1 MAINKSML
9 FFTIFVTF
17 LTIGCVKENLSEK
30 TGDIEENF
38 DLLWQTI
45 NDEYCY
51 LEYKKINWDSIGD
64 LYREQLTPDMGD
76 KKFFSVC
83 ANMLNELKDGHV
95 AIESDFNAISYSD
108 WYLDYPQN
116 YNASIIERNYLGKD
130 RFKLGGLKSQKIKN
144 IGYLTCSSFMKSFS
158 LSQIDEAISQLGDI
172 EGLIIDVRNNVGG
185 NIELAELLA
194 SAFCKE
200 KTTFAYLRYKEGKG
214 DNYSEYF
221 AQYLVP
227 QSKNVYD
234 GNIVVI
240 TNRMCYSATNDFV
253 CAARSLENVTIIGD
267 KTGGGGGMPFSSELY
282 NGWRFF
288 YSKNPIFDKEKNHI
302 ENGIEPDIYID
313 LDKDSEYNNV
323 DNIIEYAIDYLKS
336 K

>member
-1 MAINKSML
+1 
-9 FFTIFVTF
+9 
-17 LTIGCVKENLSEK
+17 
-30 TGDIEENF
+30 
-38 DLLWQTI
+38 
-45 NDEYCY
+45 
-51 LEYKKINWDSIGD
+51 
-64 LYREQLTPDMGD
+64 
-76 KKFFSVC
+76 
-83 ANMLNELKDGHV
+83 
-95 AIESDFNAISYSD
+95 
-108 WYLDYPQN
+108 
-116 YNASIIERNYLGKD
+116 
-130 RFKLGGLKSQKIKN
+130 
-144 IGYLTCSSFMKSFS
+144 MKSFS
-158 LSQIDEAISQLGDI
+158 LSQINEAISQLGDI

-194 SAFCKE
+194 SAFCIE
-200 KTTFAYLRYKEGKG
+200 KTTFGYLRYKEGKG

-234 GNIVVI
+234 GNIVVL

-253 CAARSLENVTIIGD
+253 CAARSLDNVTIIGD

-288 YSKNPIFDKEKNHI
+288 YSKNPIFDNEKNHI
-302 ENGIEPDIYID
+302 ENGIEPDIYMD

-323 DNIIEYAIDYLKS
+323 DNIIENAIDYLKS